1 MNFIQFLSKYLGLDL
16 DIIYNVNFSINYKEN
31 NGNKSR
37 RGINKI
43 IKTAIKINNQLM
55 YFAVKLQKKKM
66 NATHQSLKIIL

>member
-16 DIIYNVNFSINYKEN
+16 DIIYNVILSINYKEN
-31 NGNKSR
+31 NSNKSR

-43 IKTAIKINNQLM
+43 IKTVIKINNQLM

-66 NATHQSLKIIL
+66 NATHQSLKFIL